1 MIIKF
6 FGQYL
11 IRQKIVTIPQL
22 VAALE
27 YQETRNRMIG
37 TYGVDAGQ
45 ISEADVET
53 VLNLQHNKDV
63 LFGQGALELGLLS
76 ESQLKGLIL
85 AQQEDHVQLGNA
97 LTALGYV
104 DKETMKR
111 ALDDFTEKHGS
122 DVELESEIPPEIR
135 DRRIIS
141 RFFDMTR
148 KMLLRKWGVRNKPIE
163 IRTAAESVLLSDYNV
178 EVAIDGQW
186 TGRYLLA
193 APIEVMSRA
202 ALRTLGTE
210 QVTDDDRDE
219 LMIEFANAICGN
231 MLDLFSEEAKK
242 ISIEPPVCIPQKY
255 HLSDGMAVI
264 LCFLTSDG
272 LVFTGVVLE
281 G

>member
-27 YQETRNRMIG
+27 YQETHNRLIG
-37 TYGVDAGQ
+37 TYGVDTGQ
-45 ISEADVET
+45 ISEEDVET

-85 AQQEDHVQLGNA
+85 AQREDHVQLGNA

-111 ALDDFTEKHGS
+111 ALDEFTREHGTE
-122 DVELESEIPPEIR
+122 VELESELPEDIR
-135 DRRIIS
+135 DRHIVS
-141 RFFDMTR
+141 RFFDTTQ

-163 IRTAAESVLLSDYNV
+163 IRIATESLLLSDYNV
-178 EVAIDGQW
+178 EVAIDGNW

-193 APIEVMSRA
+193 APIEVTSKA
-202 ALRTLGTE
+202 AARILGTKRI
-210 QVTDDDRDE
+210 TDDDRDE
-219 LMIEFANAICGN
+219 LMVEFANAICGN
-231 MLDLFSEEAKK
+231 MLDLFSERAMEVKV
-242 ISIEPPVCIPQKY
+242 EPPVCIPQRY
-255 HLSDGMAVI
+255 RLTDGKAVI
-264 LCFLTSDG
+264 LSFLTSDG
-272 LVFTGVVLE
+272 LVFTGVIL
-281 G
+281 

>member
-27 YQETRNRMIG
+27 YQETHNRLIG
-37 TYGVDAGQ
+37 TYGVDTGQ
-45 ISEADVET
+45 ISEEDIDT

-111 ALDDFTEKHGS
+111 ALDDFTKEHGS

-135 DRRIIS
+135 DRRIVS
-141 RFFDMTR
+141 RFFDITQ

-163 IRTAAESVLLSDYNV
+163 IRIATESLLLSDYNV
-178 EVAIDGQW
+178 EVTIHGSW

-193 APIEVMSRA
+193 APIEVTSRA
-202 ALRTLGTE
+202 AARILGTE
-210 QVTDDDRDE
+210 RVTDDDRDE
-219 LMIEFANAICGN
+219 LMIEFANAVCGN
-231 MLDLFSEEAKK
+231 ILDLFSEQAKNVK
-242 ISIEPPVCIPQKY
+242 VEPPVCIPQKY
-255 HLSDGMAVI
+255 HLSDGKAVV
-264 LCFLTSDG
+264 LSFLTSDG
-272 LVFTGVVLE
+272 LVFSGVVS
-281 G
+281 